1 MKAQFEITISGRYLH
16 LPVKVGAQPLRLRL
30 LYMNKVVRE
39 FEMKFAYKE
48 PDFWV
53 FSDVSIYRGRRIVV
67 EIEDSNFPYNTADHI
82 IQSDHLDNR
91 LYPNLYRE
99 PYRPQ
104 FHFTS
109 RRGWIN
115 DPNGLV
121 YYGGEYHLFYQ
132 HNPYGCKWGNMHWG
146 HAVATDLL
154 HWKEL
159 GEALEPDEMGTIWS
173 GSAVVDWKNTAGFQT
188 CDKPPLVLIYTS
200 AGDTSPLSRGKPF
213 TISIAYSND
222 SGRTWTKYEKNPVL
236 PNIVGQNRDPKVFW
250 HEPSQQWV
258 MVLYLDKNDYGL
270 FSSPNLKE
278 WEELCRIT
286 IPEASECPDMFELP
300 INGDRWSSKWV
311 FWVADGRYVLGSF
324 NGEKFERETE
334 PQRLSWGDSYAA
346 QTWNDIPPEDGRRLQ
361 IAWLKIKNGA
371 PNMPFS
377 QQMTF
382 PCALTL
388 HKTRGGLRLFGEPVK
403 EIQKLHGRRLVKE
416 NFYLSGRMD
425 LTKGLSSDLLD
436 VRVEFQIEAG
446 SEFGLIIRG
455 IPVTYNVMSERIT
468 CLNRSAP
475 LKPNDG
481 KIRLQVLVDKTS
493 IEVFG
498 NDGAIILS
506 VGAIFDSSD
515 RLLEAYSRGG
525 KTKVKLLEIYEL
537 SSVWREQDAD

>member
-1 MKAQFEITISGRYLH
+1 MLFEVTVLGRYIH

-30 LYMNKVVRE
+30 IYMGKVVRE
-39 FEMKFAYKE
+39 FEVELAYEE

-53 FSDVSIYRGRRIVV
+53 FSDVNTYRGKRIFV
-67 EIEDSNFPYNTADHI
+67 ETEDSNFPCDIMDHI
-82 IQSDHLDNR
+82 IQSDYLDDR

-121 YYGGEYHLFYQ
+121 YYEGEYHLFYQ

-188 CDKPPLVLIYTS
+188 GDKPPLVLIYTS
-200 AGDTSPLSRGKPF
+200 AGDTSSLSRGKPF

-222 SGRTWTKYEKNPVL
+222 SGRTWTKYEGNPVL

-250 HEPSQQWV
+250 HEPSQRWV
-258 MVLYLDKNDYGL
+258 MALYLDKNDYGL
-270 FSSPNLKE
+270 FSSLNLKE

-286 IPEASECPDMFELP
+286 IPRASECPDMFELP
-300 INGDRWSSKWV
+300 VDGDRWNSKWV

-324 NGEKFERETE
+324 NGERFKQETE
-334 PQRLSWGDSYAA
+334 TRRLYWGDSYAA
-346 QTWNDIPPEDGRRLQ
+346 QTWNNIPPEDGRRIQ
-361 IAWLKIKNGA
+361 MAWLKIKNGA

-382 PCALTL
+382 PCVLTL
-388 HKTRGGLRLFGEPVK
+388 RKTGDGLRLFGEPVK
-403 EIQKLHGRRLVKE
+403 EIQKLHNERLVKE
-416 NFYLSGRMD
+416 NFYLSGKMD

-436 VRVEFQIEAG
+436 IRGEFRIETG

-455 IPVTYNVMSERIT
+455 IPVAYNVISERIT

-475 LKPNDG
+475 LRPNDG

-498 NDGAIILS
+498 NN
-506 VGAIFDSSD
+506 
-515 RLLEAYSRGG
+515 
-525 KTKVKLLEIYEL
+525 
-537 SSVWREQDAD
+537 